1 MNSLKYPY
9 QLSLLG
15 SDPQVLVE
23 ALVETKFAGEGVPSQ
38 LMRLATDLPVESWW
52 AELARL
58 PDDLDICWDGP
69 GPPGEISITS
79 NGVVCAQR
87 EHVELEPES
96 LVELLEKLPFDTAV
110 VGNRFVDWEDEDV
123 LGEYLGPT
131 LAAGHYPLGL
141 AMALKSDGYGRLV
154 SLQWL
159 DYGPWCLV
167 NRGELALIFF
177 HEVNANAAEALEQA
191 RLGHQAMGPGPDGG
205 WVHPNFQ
212 FSGELSGLYD
222 AEDHEY
228 VWVLAG
234 RDPEPW
240 ELLEHCAVRIQQAL
254 GPDKPVERVA
264 VVMPEEDR
272 ARRWVHQMWLRDI
285 DLRTFVGG
293 REISL
298 TAGYEPPPPVP
309 PAWVRE
315 RSWLRD

>member
-1 MNSLKYPY
+1 MSSLRYPY
-9 QLSLLG
+9 QMSLSG
-15 SDPQVLVE
+15 ADPRAIVE
-23 ALVETKFAGEGVPSQ
+23 ALIASKFAGEGTPSE
-38 LMRLATDLPVESWW
+38 LMRLATDLPVESWRV
-52 AELARL
+52 ELARL

-69 GPPGEISITS
+69 GSPGEISIKS
-79 NGVVCAQR
+79 NAVVCAQR
-87 EHVELEPES
+87 SHVELEPES
-96 LVELLEKLPFDTAV
+96 LVEILEALPFDIAV

-131 LAAGHYPLGL
+131 LAPGHYPLGL
-141 AMALKSDGYGRLV
+141 AIALKSDGYRRLV
-154 SLQWL
+154 SRQWL

-167 NRGELALIFF
+167 SSGNLTVIFF
-177 HEVNANAAEALEQA
+177 HDVYAEAAEALKQA
-191 RLGHQAMGPGPDGG
+191 RPGHRAMGPGPEGG
-205 WVHPNFQ
+205 WVHPDFQ
-212 FSGELSGLYD
+212 FSGEHSGLYD
-222 AEDHEY
+222 AEDREY

-234 RDPEPW
+234 RDPEPR
-240 ELLEHCAVRIQQAL
+240 ELLEHCAVRNQQAL

-264 VVMPEEDR
+264 VVMPEEPR

-315 RSWLRD
+315 RSWLTE